1 MNDTRQRLEK
11 LLQERIL
18 LLDGAMG
25 TMIQRQNLTEED
37 VRGERF
43 RGHGA
48 DIKNNGDF
56 LSLTQPAIIR
66 DIHAQYL
73 DAGADL
79 IETNTFNAN
88 AISLADY
95 DLVDLAYEINY
106 ESAKIARAVCDEFTD
121 RNPDKPRFVAGILG
135 PTTRM
140 TSMSP
145 RTDDL
150 AFRNI
155 RFEDLVETYL
165 DSIRGLVEG
174 GTDLLL
180 VETIFDTLNA
190 KAAVYAIM
198 QYRED
203 TGHDIP
209 HMISGTFADA
219 SLRMLTGQNAEAMV
233 ISLSHGNPLSI
244 GVNCGV
250 PGNQLRP
257 VIDDVSRASDCFTS
271 AHVNAGLPNEFGE
284 YDEAPE
290 VTAEYIREFSANQWL
305 NIVGGCCGTTPDH
318 IRSMAEKVRDIEP
331 RSYPTC
337 RKTLRLSGNEAFVH
351 TPEMN
356 FVNIGERTNVTG
368 SRKFLRLIKEEQ
380 YEKALEVARQQVE
393 NGAQM
398 IDVNMD
404 EGLLES
410 AEVMRTFLNLMMA
423 EPDICRVPVV
433 IDSSKWSVIEAGL
446 KCVKGK
452 CVVNSI
458 SMKEGEEAFIQQ
470 AKTVRKYGAAA
481 IVMAFD
487 TDGQA
492 DTLARRVEICR
503 RCYDVLVNRV
513 GFPPE
518 DIIFDHNLFAIG
530 TGLEEHNNYGVE
542 FIEATRQIK
551 QEMPLTKVSG
561 GVSNV
566 SFSFRGNEPVREAI
580 HSVFLYYAVQA
591 GMDMGIVNAGQLT
604 VYDVI
609 DPTLKGLVED
619 LVLNRRADATER
631 LLDVAGEY
639 AGQGKKE
646 VANLEWREKAVAERL
661 SHALIKGITDFIE
674 EDTEE
679 CRQEV
684 DHPLKV
690 IEGPLMDGMNV
701 VGDLFGSGKMF
712 LPQVVKSAR
721 VMKKAVAYLNPYM
734 EALKAEAGSTAK
746 GRILMATVK
755 GDVHDI
761 GKNIVGVVLE
771 CNSYEVI
778 DLGVMVSGQ
787 KILDE
792 ARKHGCD
799 VIGLSGL
806 ITPSLDEMCTV
817 AGEMKRLHFD
827 LPLLIGGATTSKVHT
842 AVKIAPNYDHPVVY
856 VPDASRVVGV
866 VRKLLSEEHKT
877 AYAAE
882 LREEY
887 SAISEK
893 HAAKDRTRN
902 LVSLQDARAN
912 RHQPRWDTAP
922 ARPAFTGVK
931 VFDDYDLGQLGDRID
946 WTPFFM
952 AWELHG
958 RYPKILTDEVVGEHA
973 TQLFEEAKDMLQ
985 RIVDEGVLK
994 ARAVIGLWPANRV
1007 NHEDVEVYIDEDRR
1021 EVAGTFRFIR
1031 QQNRKAGGKPNR
1043 CLADLVAPK
1052 ESGLADYIGGFA
1064 VTAGIGAAEAA
1075 KAYEADHDDYQAIML
1090 KVLADRLAE
1099 ALAEH
1104 MHERVR
1110 KEFWGYDPGEA
1121 LDNDSL
1127 IREEYRG
1134 IRPAP
1139 GYPACPDH
1147 TEKGLLFELLDA
1159 PANAGIELTETYAM
1173 FPGAAVSGFYFS
1185 HPEAAYFGVGRVGED
1200 QVKDYAERK
1209 GWSMEEAERWL
1220 APNLGYG

>member
-1 MNDTRQRLEK
+1 
-11 LLQERIL
+11 
-18 LLDGAMG
+18 
-25 TMIQRQNLTEED
+25 
-37 VRGERF
+37 
-43 RGHGA
+43 
-48 DIKNNGDF
+48 
-56 LSLTQPAIIR
+56 
-66 DIHAQYL
+66 
-73 DAGADL
+73 
-79 IETNTFNAN
+79 
-88 AISLADY
+88 
-95 DLVDLAYEINY
+95 
-106 ESAKIARAVCDEFTD
+106 
-121 RNPDKPRFVAGILG
+121 
-135 PTTRM
+135 
-140 TSMSP
+140 
-145 RTDDL
+145 
-150 AFRNI
+150 
-155 RFEDLVETYL
+155 
-165 DSIRGLVEG
+165 
-174 GTDLLL
+174 
-180 VETIFDTLNA
+180 
-190 KAAVYAIM
+190 
-198 QYRED
+198 
-203 TGHDIP
+203 
-209 HMISGTFADA
+209 
-219 SLRMLTGQNAEAMV
+219 
-233 ISLSHGNPLSI
+233 
-244 GVNCGV
+244 
-250 PGNQLRP
+250 
-257 VIDDVSRASDCFTS
+257 
-271 AHVNAGLPNEFGE
+271 
-284 YDEAPE
+284 
-290 VTAEYIREFSANQWL
+290 L

-318 IRSMAEKVRDIEP
+318 VRSMADKVRDLEP
-331 RSYPTC
+331 RRLPTGG
-337 RKTLRLSGNEAFVH
+337 KTLRLSGNEAFVH
-351 TPEMN
+351 TREMN

-368 SRKFLRLIKEEQ
+368 SRKFLRLIKDEKYEE
-380 YEKALEVARQQVE
+380 ALEVACQQVE

-410 AEVMRTFLNLMMA
+410 AEVMRTFLNLVMA

-492 DTLARRVEICR
+492 DTLARRLEICR
-503 RCYDVLVNRV
+503 RSYDVLVNRV

-518 DIIFDHNLFAIG
+518 DIIFDHNIFAIG

-542 FIEATRQIK
+542 FIEATRRIK
-551 QEMPLTKVSG
+551 EEMPLTKVSG

-580 HSVFLYYAVQA
+580 HSVFLYYAVKA
-591 GMDMGIVNAGQLT
+591 GMDMGIVNAGQLA
-604 VYDVI
+604 VYDAI
-609 DPTLKGLVED
+609 DPRLKGLVED

-639 AGQGKKE
+639 VGQGKKE
-646 VANLEWREKAVAERL
+646 VANLAWREKAVAERL
-661 SHALIKGITDFIE
+661 SYALVKGIADFIE

-679 CRQEV
+679 YRQEV
-684 DHPLKV
+684 DHPLEV

-734 EALKAEAGSTAK
+734 EALKAEAGSFAK

-778 DLGVMVSGQ
+778 DLGVMVPGQ

-792 ARKHGCD
+792 ARKHGCN

-806 ITPSLDEMCTV
+806 ITPSLDEMCSV
-817 AGEMKRLHFD
+817 ASEMKRLHFD
-827 LPLLIGGATTSKVHT
+827 MPLLIGGATTSKVHT

-866 VRKLLSEEHKT
+866 VSKLLSEVHKT
-877 AYAAE
+877 AYSEE

-893 HAAKDRTRN
+893 YAGKDRTRN

-922 ARPAFTGVK
+922 VGPAFTGVK
-931 VFDDYDLGQLGDRID
+931 AFDDYDLGQLVDRID

-973 TQLFEEAKDMLQ
+973 KQLFEEAQVMLQ

-1007 NHEDVEVYIDEDRR
+1007 NDEDVEVYNDEDRS

-1031 QQNRKAGGKPNR
+1031 QQHQKARGKPNC

-1064 VTAGIGAAEAA
+1064 VTAGIGAEEAA
-1075 KAYEADHDDYQAIML
+1075 KVYEADHDDYQAIML

-1099 ALAEH
+1099 AFAEH

-1110 KEFWGYDPGEA
+1110 TEFWGYDAGEV

-1127 IREEYRG
+1127 IREEYKG

-1147 TEKGLLFELLDA
+1147 TEKGLLFDLLDA
-1159 PANAGIELTETYAM
+1159 PANAGIELTESYAM
-1173 FPGAAVSGFYFS
+1173 FPGAAVSGFYFA

-1209 GWSMEEAERWL
+1209 GWSMEETERWL
-1220 APNLGYG
+1220 SANLGYR

>member
-1 MNDTRQRLEK
+1 
-11 LLQERIL
+11 
-18 LLDGAMG
+18 
-25 TMIQRQNLTEED
+25 
-37 VRGERF
+37 
-43 RGHGA
+43 
-48 DIKNNGDF
+48 
-56 LSLTQPAIIR
+56 
-66 DIHAQYL
+66 
-73 DAGADL
+73 
-79 IETNTFNAN
+79 
-88 AISLADY
+88 
-95 DLVDLAYEINY
+95 
-106 ESAKIARAVCDEFTD
+106 
-121 RNPDKPRFVAGILG
+121 
-135 PTTRM
+135 
-140 TSMSP
+140 
-145 RTDDL
+145 
-150 AFRNI
+150 
-155 RFEDLVETYL
+155 
-165 DSIRGLVEG
+165 
-174 GTDLLL
+174 
-180 VETIFDTLNA
+180 
-190 KAAVYAIM
+190 
-198 QYRED
+198 
-203 TGHDIP
+203 
-209 HMISGTFADA
+209 
-219 SLRMLTGQNAEAMV
+219 
-233 ISLSHGNPLSI
+233 
-244 GVNCGV
+244 
-250 PGNQLRP
+250 
-257 VIDDVSRASDCFTS
+257 
-271 AHVNAGLPNEFGE
+271 
-284 YDEAPE
+284 
-290 VTAEYIREFSANQWL
+290 
-305 NIVGGCCGTTPDH
+305 
-318 IRSMAEKVRDIEP
+318 
-331 RSYPTC
+331 
-337 RKTLRLSGNEAFVH
+337 
-351 TPEMN
+351 
-356 FVNIGERTNVTG
+356 
-368 SRKFLRLIKEEQ
+368 
-380 YEKALEVARQQVE
+380 
-393 NGAQM
+393 
-398 IDVNMD
+398 
-404 EGLLES
+404 
-410 AEVMRTFLNLMMA
+410 
-423 EPDICRVPVV
+423 
-433 IDSSKWSVIEAGL
+433 
-446 KCVKGK
+446 
-452 CVVNSI
+452 
-458 SMKEGEEAFIQQ
+458 
-470 AKTVRKYGAAA
+470 
-481 IVMAFD
+481 
-487 TDGQA
+487 
-492 DTLARRVEICR
+492 
-503 RCYDVLVNRV
+503 
-513 GFPPE
+513 
-518 DIIFDHNLFAIG
+518 
-530 TGLEEHNNYGVE
+530 
-542 FIEATRQIK
+542 
-551 QEMPLTKVSG
+551 
-561 GVSNV
+561 
-566 SFSFRGNEPVREAI
+566 
-580 HSVFLYYAVQA
+580 
-591 GMDMGIVNAGQLT
+591 
-604 VYDVI
+604 
-609 DPTLKGLVED
+609 
-619 LVLNRRADATER
+619 
-631 LLDVAGEY
+631 
-639 AGQGKKE
+639 
-646 VANLEWREKAVAERL
+646 
-661 SHALIKGITDFIE
+661 
-674 EDTEE
+674 
-679 CRQEV
+679 
-684 DHPLKV
+684 
-690 IEGPLMDGMNV
+690 
-701 VGDLFGSGKMF
+701 
-712 LPQVVKSAR
+712 
-721 VMKKAVAYLNPYM
+721 
-734 EALKAEAGSTAK
+734 
-746 GRILMATVK
+746 
-755 GDVHDI
+755 
-761 GKNIVGVVLE
+761 
-771 CNSYEVI
+771 
-778 DLGVMVSGQ
+778 
-787 KILDE
+787 
-792 ARKHGCD
+792 
-799 VIGLSGL
+799 
-806 ITPSLDEMCTV
+806 MCTV

-1220 APNLGYG
+1220 AANLGYG